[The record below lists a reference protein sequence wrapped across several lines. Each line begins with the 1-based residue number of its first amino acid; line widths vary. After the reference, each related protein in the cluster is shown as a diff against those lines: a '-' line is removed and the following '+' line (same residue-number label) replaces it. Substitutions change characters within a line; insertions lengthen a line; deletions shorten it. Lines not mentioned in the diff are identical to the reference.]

1 MRRRNRWLAMGLLLA
16 GLITAGCTA
25 KAASTNVQAP
35 PAKVVPIEG
44 TDLNR
49 VELTSEAVERVGVMT
64 EPVRAVPAAGSSVG
78 ARTQAMIPLAAVLYD
93 KDGLTWAYTN
103 PEPMVF
109 VRQRLVISRVTG
121 DLAVLQSGPSPGIAV
136 VTVGAA
142 ELLGAEYGVEGE

>member
-1 MRRRNRWLAMGLLLA
+1 VPVARN
-16 GLITAGCTA
+16 
-25 KAASTNVQAP
+25 
-35 PAKVVPIEG
+35 
-44 TDLNR
+44 
-49 VELTSEAVERVGVMT
+49 
-64 EPVRAVPAAGSSVG
+64 SVG
-78 ARTQAMIPLAAVLYD
+78 ARAQAMIPLAAVLYD